1 MGQIEKGRVAS
12 IDGATAL
19 VTTASAVTVSSE
31 VVVPERLQGHLSKD
45 DEVVFVIF
53 ADRTGLILDRA
64 DGRVS

>member
-19 VTTASAVTVSSE
+19 VMPSSTVMVSS
-31 VVVPERLQGHLSKD
+31 VVVIPERLQGRIAKD
-45 DEVVFVIF
+45 DLVVFVVF

-64 DGRVS
+64 DGQS

>member
-19 VTTASAVTVSSE
+19 VKPSSTVMVSSV
-31 VVVPERLQGHLSKD
+31 VVVPERLQGHLGKD
-45 DEVVFVIF
+45 DEVVFVVF

-64 DGRVS
+64 DGTEG